1 MYKTNSQCT
10 EARLVVVFLHC
21 YLYFNISSEIKVKEK
36 LIISLWLNDQK
47 LVIVVEIPNELKSE
61 FLSINWRLS
70 LVNKKNLVIPN
81 YGKFLYS
88 SFYSMF
94 HQRIL
99 CDIVPNGCDRLFL
112 PHF

>member
-47 LVIVVEIPNELKSE
+47 LAIVVEIPNELKSE
-61 FLSINWRLS
+61 FLLINWRLI
-70 LVNKKNLVIPN
+70 K
-81 YGKFLYS
+81 S
-88 SFYSMF
+88 SK
-94 HQRIL
+94 
-99 CDIVPNGCDRLFL
+99 
-112 PHF
+112 